1 MLNKWISGL
10 KKTQDNIFGRIKSLL
25 KINGSLN
32 TTFYDQL
39 EEILITSDLG
49 VSTSMDLVENLQ
61 KEVKARGITET
72 KEAVELL
79 KLLIKDIIAKNNPKT
94 KMNKYG
100 LSIYLFIG
108 VNGVGKTT
116 TVAKM
121 GYYLKE
127 QGYKVMFAAA
137 DTFRAGA
144 IEQLK
149 VWGEKLDIPVVAQ
162 SEGSDPAAV
171 VFDSIESAKAKEMD
185 VLLVDT
191 AGRLHNKKNLMEEM
205 KKINNVIQRED
216 GKKPEEIFLVI
227 DAGTGQNAIA
237 SAQEF
242 KKSIPD
248 ITGLVLS
255 KLDGTAKG
263 GVIIP
268 LIKEIKVPVKFVGI
282 GEGLKDL
289 DVFSADEFLNSIFEE
304 ESI

>member
-39 EEILITSDLG
+39 EEILLTSDLG

>member
-304 ESI
+304 ESN

>member
-49 VSTSMDLVENLQ
+49 VSTSIDLVENLQ

-242 KKSIPD
+242 KKNIPD

-304 ESI
+304 ESN